1 MKIAILGH
9 CGSGK
14 STLARQ
20 LGEKYDLPVLHFDAI
35 HFLPGWVETDRPYKR
50 EKVNAFLDEN
60 PEGWVMDGNYFKI
73 CAERRFEEADHIIY
87 LDFPRRLCLPR
98 VLKRWIHYRGKTRPD
113 MGPGCEEKV
122 DWAFLKWVLW
132 DGRTPKKLADFA
144 AVKAQYPAKFHHIKS
159 PKQLEKELKL

>member
-9 CGSGK
+9 AGSGK

-20 LGEKYDLPVLHFDAI
+20 LGEKYDLPVLHFDSI

-60 PEGWVMDGNYFKI
+60 PDGWVMDGNYFKI
-73 CAERRFEEADHIIY
+73 CAERRFAEADHILY
-87 LDFPRRLCLPR
+87 LDFPRWVCLPR
-98 VLKRWIHYRGKTRPD
+98 VYKRLFTYRGKTRPD
-113 MGPGCEEKV
+113 MGEGCDEKV

-132 DGRTPKKLADFA
+132 DGRNPKKRAEFE
-144 AVKAQYPAKFHHIKS
+144 AVAQQYPDKFQRFTS
-159 PKQLEKELKL
+159 PRQLKKELKL

>member
-9 CGSGK
+9 SGSGK

-20 LGEKYDLPVLHFDAI
+20 LGEKYGLPVLHFDAI

-60 PEGWVMDGNYFKI
+60 PGGWVMDGNYFKI
-73 CAERRFEEADHIIY
+73 CAERRFQEADHILY

-98 VLKRWIHYRGKTRPD
+98 VLKRWLTYRGKTRPD
-113 MGPGCEEKV
+113 MGPGCDEKI

-132 DGRTPKKLADFA
+132 DGRSPEKLADFEA
-144 AVKAQYPAKFHHIKS
+144 IEQLYPSKFRHFKS
-159 PKQLEKELKL
+159 PKQLEKELSL

>member
-9 CGSGK
+9 AGSGK

-20 LGEKYDLPVLHFDAI
+20 LGEKYDLPVLHFDSI

-60 PEGWVMDGNYFKI
+60 PDGWVMDGNYFKI
-73 CAERRFEEADHIIY
+73 CAERRFAEADHILY
-87 LDFPRRLCLPR
+87 LDFPRWVCLPR
-98 VLKRWIHYRGKTRPD
+98 VYKRLFTYRGKTRPD
-113 MGPGCEEKV
+113 MGEGCDEKV

-132 DGRTPKKLADFA
+132 DGRNPKKRAEFE
-144 AVKAQYPAKFHHIKS
+144 AVAQQYPDKFQRFTS
-159 PKQLEKELKL
+159 PRQLEKELKL

>member
-50 EKVNAFLDEN
+50 EKVTAFLDAN
-60 PEGWVMDGNYFKI
+60 PEGWVIDGNYFKI
-73 CAERRFEEADHIIY
+73 CAERRFAEADHILY
-87 LDFPRRLCLPR
+87 LDFPRRVCLPR
-98 VLKRWIHYRGKTRPD
+98 VYKRLFTYKGKTRPD
-113 MGPGCEEKV
+113 MAPGCDEKV
-122 DWAFLKWVLW
+122 DAAFLKWVLW
-132 DGRTPKKLADFA
+132 TGRNPKKRAEFE
-144 AVKAQYPAKFHHIKS
+144 AVGQQYPAKFHRYKS
-159 PKQLEKELKL
+159 PKQLKKELFL

>member
-9 CGSGK
+9 AGSGK

-20 LGEKYDLPVLHFDAI
+20 LGEKYGLPVLHFDSI

-60 PEGWVMDGNYFKI
+60 PDGWVMDGNYFKI
-73 CAERRFEEADHIIY
+73 CAERRFAEADHILY
-87 LDFPRRLCLPR
+87 LDIPRWVCLPR
-98 VLKRWIHYRGKTRPD
+98 VYKRLFTYRGKTRPD
-113 MGPGCEEKV
+113 MGEGCDEKV

-132 DGRTPKKLADFA
+132 DGRNPKKRAEFE
-144 AVKAQYPAKFHHIKS
+144 AVAQQYPDKFQRFTS
-159 PKQLEKELKL
+159 PRQLKKELKL